1 MAVPESQLDTWA
13 HQGAVAQSRDT
24 YATIRRALES
34 AKAAYSGQSYDIF
47 LQGSYGNDTNIYAES
62 DVDVVIRLDSCF
74 YHNAADLAA
83 DQSAAFHA
91 AHPGAA
97 SYNLTDFKRDVVARL
112 RDEYKAAAAVGTKA
126 VNIQASNNRRSADV
140 IVAAEY
146 RRYYRF
152 NGRADQSHVTG
163 LCFCASDGTKIINY
177 PKQHSDNLTAK
188 HQATNSWF
196 KPTVRILKNLRGKL
210 VDEGMIASDT
220 APSYYLEGLLYNVPN
235 DRFGRSYAD
244 TIADSINWILNADR
258 SKFINA
264 NEQYYLLREN
274 SPVTWR
280 DAKCT
285 EFLNAACRLWNE
297 W

>member
-1 MAVPESQLDTWA
+1 MAIPESQLDTWA
-13 HQGAVAQSRDT
+13 HLGAVARSRDT

-34 AKAAYSGQSYDIF
+34 AKAAYSGQSYEIF

-62 DVDVVIRLDSCF
+62 DVDIVIRLDSCF
-74 YHNAADLAA
+74 YHNAADLAG
-83 DQSAAFHA
+83 DQSAAFNA

-97 SYNLTDFKRDVVARL
+97 TYNLTDFKRDVIARL
-112 RDEYKAAAAVGTKA
+112 RDEYKAAAIVGTKA
-126 VNIQASNNRRSADV
+126 ANIQASNNRRSADV

-146 RRYYRF
+146 RRYFRF
-152 NGRADQSHVTG
+152 RSGADESHVTG
-163 LCFCASDGTKIINY
+163 LCFFASDGTKIINY
-177 PKQHSDNLTAK
+177 PKQHSENLTAK

-196 KPTVRILKNLRGKL
+196 KPTVRILKNLRGRL
-210 VDEGMIASDT
+210 VDEGTIASDT

-235 DRFGRSYAD
+235 DQFGTSYAD
-244 TIADSINWILNADR
+244 TIANSINWILKADR
-258 SKFINA
+258 SKFVCA
-264 NEQYYLLREN
+264 NEQYYLLWEN

-285 EFLNAACRLWNE
+285 EFLNAACKLWNE